1 MKEKYFVYIFV
12 SEMNQLQVENI
23 GRIGEEVSAVWKYET
38 ARFIGKA
45 FLEEC
50 LGGSSEKY
58 RYY

>member
-23 GRIGEEVSAVWKYET
+23 ARKGEEVSAVWKCET
-38 ARFIGKA
+38 AKFIGKT

-50 LGGSSEKY
+50 LGGK
-58 RYY
+58 